1 MNLSAWW
8 WLFFNFLSIIILAFY
23 SMIEMACVSLNKV
36 RLHYYVSQ
44 GNTRA
49 IYLNYLLQNPA
60 RLFGTTLIGVNV
72 AMVIGSEC
80 AREFFSSLGLSPDW
94 APIPQILLVV
104 IFGELSPMFAARH
117 YSENVA
123 MLGAPLLYASA
134 RLMSPILWAINMV
147 SKIGSKLLNQPSSEP
162 DLFLSQD
169 ELQKILEE
177 HGEDRGP
184 GSSSV
189 DFNDIAANIFHLRI
203 KNATQI
209 MTRIESIPMIPSN
222 GTIAQMRALLKK
234 TGVDYLP
241 VFHTDQSNIV
251 GIAFPRDLVRLPGTK
266 RVRDHA
272 RPPWFVTENTKAM
285 QILKQFR
292 RNNQSVAVILNNQGA
307 AVGLLNLD
315 DLLEEIIGKVGEET
329 ASKQKTKPARV
340 MERTFPGD
348 MLVADFNKQFEAQL
362 DEEDDLTLAQLVA
375 KVLGYTPEVGDSIYI
390 EPFELEVKET
400 SLRKAKTITVKSHV
414 S

>member
-1 MNLSAWW
+1 MSFSAWW
-8 WLFFNFLSIIILAFY
+8 WLFFNFLSIVVLAFY
-23 SMIEMACVSLNKV
+23 SMVEMACVSLNKV

-80 AREFFSSLGLSPDW
+80 AREFFTSLGLSPDW
-94 APIPQILLVV
+94 APIPQIFLVV

-134 RLMSPILWAINMV
+134 KLMSPILWATHQA

-162 DLFLSQD
+162 DLFLSQE

-184 GSSSV
+184 GGSPSEE
-189 DFNDIAANIFHLRI
+189 FNDIAANIFHLRI
-203 KNATQI
+203 KNAAQI
-209 MTRIESIPMIPSN
+209 MTRIQSIPMIPSN
-222 GTIAQMRALLKK
+222 GTIAQMRAILKK
-234 TGVDYLP
+234 TGADYLP
-241 VFHTDQSNIV
+241 VYHKDPSNIV
-251 GIAFPRDLVRLPGTK
+251 GIAFPRDLVRLPPTK

-272 RPPWFVTENTKAM
+272 RPAWFVTENTKTM
-285 QILKQFR
+285 QILKHYR
-292 RNNQSVAVILNNQGA
+292 RNNQSVAVILNDQGA

-315 DLLEEIIGKVGEET
+315 DLLEEIIGKVGEE
-329 ASKQKTKPARV
+329 ASTKQKTKWL

-348 MLVADFNKQFEAQL
+348 MRVADFNKQFEAKL
-362 DEEDDLTLAQLVA
+362 DEEGDLTLAQLVA
-375 KVLGYTPEVGDSIYI
+375 KVLGYAPEVGDSIYI

-400 SLRKAKTITVKSHV
+400 SLRGAKTITVITKIS
-414 S
+414 